1 MAEPVGCF
9 KVRLLRHAR
18 CYQFE
23 LTSVIRGENYLML
36 ALVVPPFS
44 YPHHSPQRLAFF
56 ARTNGYAL
64 RRFKIEANCMFSIV
78 QNTILQH
85 K

>member
-1 MAEPVGCF
+1 SAPKTCSEDAARSGCRGVGMAEPVGCF
-9 KVRLLRHAR
+9 KN
-18 CYQFE
+18 C
-23 LTSVIRGENYLML
+23 LTL

-64 RRFKIEANCMFSIV
+64 RRFMIEANCIFDRV
-78 QNTILQH
+78 QNTVLQH